1 MDLRSLRPQP
11 RHRRAALGLALG
23 LGSLGLAAC
32 QAPKGPPARGP
43 LPVQTQAV
51 ERARFSAAVDTVG
64 SLEAVDLVQLSTQ
77 AGGRIQRL
85 LVRQGSQV
93 RRGDLLLVLD
103 QVQVGADV
111 ANLRAKA
118 ASDKLN
124 YERYEALVSQGAA
137 SPIQR
142 DQFRQ
147 EYIASKEA
155 LIAREADRRFRNLRA
170 PISGTVADL
179 QVKVGDVVEAD
190 TPFTKLVRNDR
201 LMVRLEVPAVY
212 ADRVRPGQ
220 AVTLIDPATERP
232 LRSGAVQSI
241 DPLVG
246 EGSQALLAK
255 AEFDNRDG
263 RLRTGLRLRTRLV
276 LDQQEQPSVPFK
288 AVVQQAGQSF
298 VYVPGSLAQ
307 LRANPGRANLAAL
320 SALPPQT
327 RVALQVPVR
336 LGPLQDNRYPVLS
349 GLREG
354 ERVIT
359 SNLINL
365 RHGLPIQPKP

>member
-11 RHRRAALGLALG
+11 RRRGAAFGLALG
-23 LGSLGLAAC
+23 LASLGLAAC
-32 QAPKGPPARGP
+32 RAPAGPPARGP
-43 LPVQTQAV
+43 LPVQTQPV
-51 ERARFSAAVDTVG
+51 QRASFSSNVDTVS

-77 AGGRIQRL
+77 AGGRIQQL

-93 RRGDLLLVLD
+93 RQGDLLLVLD

-124 YERYEALVSQGAA
+124 YERYELLVRQGAA

-155 LIAREADRRFRNLRA
+155 LIAREADRRFRDLRA
-170 PISGTVADL
+170 PISGTIADL

-190 TPFTKLVRNDR
+190 KPFTKLVRNDR
-201 LMVRLEVPAVY
+201 LMARLEVPATY

-220 AVTLIDPATERP
+220 TVILIDPATEQP
-232 LRSGAVQSI
+232 LRSGRVQSI

-263 RLRTGLRLRTRLV
+263 RLRNGLRLRTRLV
-276 LDQQEQPSVPFK
+276 LDQRDQLSVPFK

-307 LRANPGRANLAAL
+307 LRANPGRTDLASL
-320 SALPPQT
+320 GALPPGTQ
-327 RVALQVPVR
+327 VALQVPVQ

-349 GLREG
+349 GLRGG